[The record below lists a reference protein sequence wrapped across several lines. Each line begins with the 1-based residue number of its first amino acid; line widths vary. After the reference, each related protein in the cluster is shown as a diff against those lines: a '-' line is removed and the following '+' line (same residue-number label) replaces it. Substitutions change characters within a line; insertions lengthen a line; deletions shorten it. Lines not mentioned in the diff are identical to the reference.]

1 MMKNSSYYIWTANQ
15 EKDRDPTAES
25 TMPCAV
31 GRTGRGHASK
41 AGKWRSGG
49 NFVSC
54 LEMDGKYIEDDVYS
68 LGES

>member
-1 MMKNSSYYIWTANQ
+1 MNIWTANQ
-15 EKDRDPTAES
+15 EKDREPTAES

-31 GRTGRGHASK
+31 GRTGRGRASK
-41 AGKWRSGG
+41 AGEWRSGG
-49 NFVSC
+49 NFVWC